1 MTNNQRSPQRIA
13 DLLSVEEAQKL
24 NLWLRNELI
33 SGASSLAQLANDLV
47 TPQVELYV
55 PDDWEQRLKQLPVR
69 EEGVHGKEK
78 TTLLDFANDYLA
90 DIAQQLNAEMEAWA
104 SATTDFDRL
113 YCSILEM
120 RAKGVEVLVF
130 DDWGSSESDGDE
142 LGEALIP
149 FEMADGIDFQE
160 VSIDF
165 YVRSMTEQVTEA
177 VQVIIDSLKCH
188 GLHPVWDS
196 TAKRLTT
203 GPISVR
209 MVWQPH
215 SILEEGWDDLFETPE
230 EYLASL
236 AVPPSES

>member
-1 MTNNQRSPQRIA
+1 MTNNQHSPQRIA

-33 SGASSLAQLANDLV
+33 SGTSSLARLANDLV
-47 TPQVELYV
+47 NPQVELYF

-78 TTLLDFANDYLA
+78 TTLYDFANEYLA

-104 SATTDFDRL
+104 LATTDFDRL

-120 RAKGVEVLVF
+120 RAKRVEVLVF

-165 YVRSMTEQVTEA
+165 YVRSMTEQVEEA
-177 VQVIIDSLKCH
+177 AQVIIDSLKCN

-196 TAKRLTT
+196 TAKGLTT

>member
-33 SGASSLAQLANDLV
+33 SGTSSLAQLANDLV

-55 PDDWEQRLKQLPVR
+55 PDDWEQQLKQLPVR

-78 TTLLDFANDYLA
+78 TTLYDFANEYLA

-165 YVRSMTEQVTEA
+165 YVRSMTEQVAEA
-177 VQVIIDSLKCH
+177 AQVIIDSLKCN

-196 TAKRLTT
+196 TVKGLTT

>member
-1 MTNNQRSPQRIA
+1 MTNNQHSPQRIA

-33 SGASSLAQLANDLV
+33 SGTSSLARLANDLV
-47 TPQVELYV
+47 NPQVELYF

-78 TTLLDFANDYLA
+78 TTLYDFANEYLA

-104 SATTDFDRL
+104 LATTDFDRL

-120 RAKGVEVLVF
+120 RAKRVEVLVF

-149 FEMADGIDFQE
+149 FEIADGIDFQE

-165 YVRSMTEQVTEA
+165 YVRSMTEQVEEA
-177 VQVIIDSLKCH
+177 AQVIIDSLKCN

-196 TAKRLTT
+196 TAKGLTT
-203 GPISVR
+203 GPVSVR

>member
-78 TTLLDFANDYLA
+78 TTLYDFANEYLA

-104 SATTDFDRL
+104 LATTDFDRL

-120 RAKGVEVLVF
+120 RAKRVEVLVF

-165 YVRSMTEQVTEA
+165 YVRSMTEQVEEA
-177 VQVIIDSLKCH
+177 AQVIIDSLKCN

-196 TAKRLTT
+196 TAKGLTT